1 MVEQLPAPPVR
12 ANARTGAPRTTRA
25 LLGRSP
31 GVGRSAGLG
40 RSPGLGRLAG
50 ASALVALTV
59 ALGGCGSGAGG
70 TPSRTVTV
78 EVDAPGG
85 STAGTGTPTAA
96 TPSAVPT
103 ERATPAEVPT
113 SLAVG
118 RQRGAPHSFAEAKD
132 RVNRTTKVAGVTSSF
147 QSPSGNIVCVRGAGA
162 AGTSIACEVA
172 KGRIAP
178 PLPTICPAGG
188 PRDIGRIELRPDGAV
203 PVCNSD
209 TIRTGTEPR
218 LAYGT
223 RTRPGGPVG
232 CVSEE
237 FGVTCVDSASG
248 HGFFL
253 ARDTFVTF

>member
-1 MVEQLPAPPVR
+1 MVEQLSAPPVPT
-12 ANARTGAPRTTRA
+12 NARTRAPRTARTR
-25 LLGRSP
+25 P
-31 GVGRSAGLG
+31 
-40 RSPGLGRLAG
+40 GRLAG
-50 ASALVALTV
+50 VTAVV
-59 ALGGCGSGAGG
+59 ALGLAAGACGSGGG
-70 TPSRTVTV
+70 DTPSRTVTV

-85 STAGTGTPTAA
+85 STAGTGTPTPN

-118 RQRGAPHSFAEAKD
+118 RQRGAPHSFEEAKK
-132 RVNRTTKVAGVTSSF
+132 RVERTTKVAGVTSSF
-147 QSPSGNIVCVRGAGA
+147 QSPSGNIVCVQGKGGS
-162 AGTSIACEVA
+162 GTSIACEVA

-178 PLPTICPAGG
+178 PLPTICTSGG

-209 TIRTGTEPR
+209 TIRTGTEPK

-223 RTRPGGPVG
+223 RTRPGGAVG

-237 FGVTCVDSASG
+237 FGVTCVDTSAG

>member
-1 MVEQLPAPPVR
+1 MVEQLPAPPVP
-12 ANARTGAPRTTRA
+12 ADARTLAPRTTRRRP
-25 LLGRSP
+25 GRP
-31 GVGRSAGLG
+31 GR
-40 RSPGLGRLAG
+40 PGRLAG
-50 ASALVALTV
+50 VTALVALTV
-59 ALGGCGSGAGG
+59 ALGACGSGGG
-70 TPSRTVTV
+70 GAPARTVTV

-85 STAGTGTPTAA
+85 SASGTGTPAPA

-103 ERATPAEVPT
+103 QRATPAQVPT

-118 RQRGAPHSFAEAKD
+118 RQRGAPHSYEEAKD
-132 RVNRTTKVAGVTSSF
+132 RVNRTSKVAGVTSSF
-147 QSPSGNIVCVRGAGA
+147 QSPSGNIVCVQGGGAT
-162 AGTSIACEVA
+162 GTSIACEVA

-178 PLPTICPAGG
+178 PLPTICAAGG

-209 TIRTGTEPR
+209 TIRTGTEPT

-237 FGVTCVDSASG
+237 FGVTCVDASAR